1 MGLEAVVSDIRQK
14 GRQEAEAIRSR
25 TQRDV
30 SDILQAAQAQVEA
43 IKLETEREVRE
54 QTARIVD
61 LEVSSANL
69 VVKRQI
75 LNTQKDLLDQVYRQ
89 ALSAVGNLPESFHR
103 EALKKL
109 LAQVVR
115 EIPQGVVRVNSR
127 DRSTAQQLLAGDP
140 ALAGYRLGDPVDI
153 EGGIIVESAGG
164 DIKVDLSYRTFLDR
178 IWESGLKEASDIL
191 FG

>member
-14 GRQEAEAIRSR
+14 GKQEAEAIRAE

-30 SDILQAAQAQVEA
+30 SDILQAAQAQVEE
-43 IKLETEREVRE
+43 IKLDTERQVRE
-54 QTARIVD
+54 QTARIID

-75 LNTQKDLLDQVYRQ
+75 LNTQKELLDQVYRQ
-89 ALSAVGNLPESFHR
+89 TLSAVGNLPESFHR
-103 EALKKL
+103 GALKKL
-109 LAQVVR
+109 LVQVAS

-127 DRSTAQQLLAGDP
+127 DLPAARQLLAGDP
-140 ALAGYRLGDPVDI
+140 ALAGYRLGEPVDI
-153 EGGIIVESAGG
+153 EGGIIVESESG
-164 DIKVDLSYRTFLDR
+164 DIKVDLSYRTFLDQ
-178 IWESGLKEASDIL
+178 IWESGLKDASDIL